1 MGHFQRFVISVVPNF
16 LKTGFV
22 FLKIFGHRFLI
33 PKIKG
38 GV

>member
-22 FLKIFGHRFLI
+22 FLKSFGHRFLI